1 MPDLTSFLRFG
12 AKRNGSCE
20 LGTNG
25 CQPGS
30 PIWWTVI
37 SREDFRPIVSHNAD
51 LRQLIPSIHKFRTG
65 AGSSAAGFSGRDMPR
80 IEYGQ
85 TPAAYSA
92 TSMRFP
98 SGSRK

>member
-25 CQPGS
+25 CQPRS

-51 LRQLIPSIHKFRTG
+51 FR
-65 AGSSAAGFSGRDMPR
+65 
-80 IEYGQ
+80 
-85 TPAAYSA
+85 PASHPKNTA
-92 TSMRFP
+92 TWRVCVT
-98 SGSRK
+98 